1 MLNNDAIICNG
12 ALITLSGTG
21 GVSYVWNNGI
31 TNNTSFA
38 PVSTGTYSVTGTD
51 VNGCQNTSSQ
61 FVTVNSSPI
70 VTATSN
76 PLDGLICA
84 GSNITLNGGGANTYT
99 WSGNVTNGI
108 AFAPTTSITYT
119 VTGTDGNGC
128 TNTATKS
135 VTVKQLPSAPISNP
149 TVIVYD
155 GVSHNGLYQLG
166 TGEDIFWFTAAAG
179 TSIGALP
186 SQTIVGKKEAYAE
199 ARLIAA
205 PYCVSASR
213 SLVSVEITP
222 KPLTIKNITI
232 ADKPY
237 DGNTVATIN
246 GTPAYDGLVAADASI
261 ATVQGGPSFNFDTK
275 DVGTNKPVTVTGYTA
290 PSTNY
295 TLTQP
300 TGLTAA
306 ITPKPITITGITGD
320 TKVYDGNITATVTG
334 APVYTGLVAGETL
347 TVVGT
352 ATYNFADKNAGT
364 AKPITVAGFT
374 APNGNYTL
382 SSQPTGLTGNITPKL
397 LTITGT
403 IPDRMYDA
411 STNTPGLSLNIV
423 PIAGD
428 NVSISRTGATFDNA
442 NAGVNKDINVIGL
455 SIVPGGDAANYYL
468 ASTTAII
475 KGTIKP
481 LQINIV
487 AIDATKTELD
497 PDPPFTY
504 QPVSLLGTDL
514 FTGALSRF
522 PGEAPGDYPMT
533 LGSLSAGSNYFL
545 NFTPAKLTIKP
556 LVTNY
561 IFEVPNAFT
570 PNQDS
575 YNDELKIIK
584 NYRVTGLNYFRIYNR
599 TGQLVFETNNLAQ
612 GWNGRKMGDMSGNV
626 LESDLYIWV
635 AEFTNM
641 NDAGPVKKT
650 GSVLLLK

>member
-1 MLNNDAIICNG
+1 
-12 ALITLSGTG
+12 
-21 GVSYVWNNGI
+21 
-31 TNNTSFA
+31 
-38 PVSTGTYSVTGTD
+38 
-51 VNGCQNTSSQ
+51 
-61 FVTVNSSPI
+61 
-70 VTATSN
+70 
-76 PLDGLICA
+76 
-84 GSNITLNGGGANTYT
+84 
-99 WSGNVTNGI
+99 
-108 AFAPTTSITYT
+108 
-119 VTGTDGNGC
+119 
-128 TNTATKS
+128 
-135 VTVKQLPSAPISNP
+135 
-149 TVIVYD
+149 
-155 GVSHNGLYQLG
+155 
-166 TGEDIFWFTAAAG
+166 
-179 TSIGALP
+179 
-186 SQTIVGKKEAYAE
+186 
-199 ARLIAA
+199 
-205 PYCVSASR
+205 
-213 SLVSVEITP
+213 
-222 KPLTIKNITI
+222 
-232 ADKPY
+232 
-237 DGNTVATIN
+237 
-246 GTPAYDGLVAADASI
+246 
-261 ATVQGGPSFNFDTK
+261 
-275 DVGTNKPVTVTGYTA
+275 VGTNKPVTVTGYTA

-306 ITPKPITITGITGD
+306 ITPKPITITGITGG
-320 TKVYDGNITATVTG
+320 TKVYDGNTTATVTG
-334 APVYTGLVAGETL
+334 APVYTGLVAGEIL

-382 SSQPTGLTGNITPKL
+382 SSQPTGLTGNITPRL
-397 LTITGT
+397 LTITGASYEKV
-403 IPDRMYDA
+403 YDA
-411 STNTPGLSLNIV
+411 TKNAPGLILSIDRLS
-423 PIAGD
+423 GD
-428 NVSISRTGATFDNA
+428 DVSISRNPLFDNE
-442 NAGVNKDINVIGL
+442 NAGVNKDIILTGVTIN
-455 SIVPGGDAANYYL
+455 PGVDAANYYL
-468 ASTTAII
+468 ASTTATV

-481 LQINIV
+481 LQINII

-497 PDPPFTY
+497 TDPPFTY

-514 FTGALSRF
+514 FTGSLSRF

-533 LGSLSAGSNYFL
+533 IGTLSAGANYFL
-545 NFTPAKLTIKP
+545 NFTTANFKIKP

-575 YNDELKIIK
+575 YNDELKIVK